1 MKRCPICNAQYD
13 PRIVYCFR
21 EGARLDASVASS
33 SNQKL
38 ITSHLDSMGKHS
50 MDSMETL
57 DNISIDD
64 LLQIGGGGFQGFGEF
79 APVESLSPQ
88 DNKLELTADELQ
100 LDSSEPDAQNG
111 LDTEEPDDI
120 ENILDSFGSDVGAHL
135 DDTLDGIQVGQILN
149 DSTLDMPNSN
159 EILPG
164 DTRDV
169 LVDGLDVPTMT
180 ESDLNRF
187 HEHSTLDELDA
198 WEASGPIMQ
207 EAARDALAQHRNR
220 TDDAAAPDAS
230 YQTETESQTSN
241 GGGKGPLVA
250 VSALLVLGVGVWAL
264 SGSGESDSSSPAPE
278 VSVDVA
284 DQEVPMV
291 PMVPVKTANS
301 PKGQGD
307 AIASEKV
314 LSKKSDGDKDS
325 EVLGTANGTGQNKK
339 ETSEAKPV
347 AKVNVSAPKAP
358 TVEPKTPTSSSNAAV
373 SKSTKA
379 KSSTPP
385 KPAKKSVPAKPK
397 VKVKKKTPPPKPK
410 TEPKPIPQKDPQED
424 NGWGAVQSGGWGAE
438 TCGVTVNSNVASAKV
453 YIDGVQKG
461 SVGKS
466 LSIDCGQHK
475 MEVRSEGYQSV
486 TRSIDLMSAAS
497 FTIELSR

>member
-1 MKRCPICNAQYD
+1 MKRCPICNTQYD
-13 PRIVYCFR
+13 SRIEYCFR
-21 EGARLDASVASS
+21 DGARLDASVASS

-64 LLQIGGGGFQGFGEF
+64 LLQIGGGGFQGFGDF
-79 APVESLSPQ
+79 APVDSLSPKG
-88 DNKLELTADELQ
+88 NKLELTADELQ
-100 LDSSEPDAQNG
+100 LDNPEPDAQSG
-111 LDTEEPDDI
+111 LDTEEPEDI

-187 HEHSTLDELDA
+187 HEATSLDELDA

-207 EAARDALAQHRNR
+207 EAARDALAHHRNR
-220 TDDAAAPDAS
+220 TEDTAISDLSDPS
-230 YQTETESQTSN
+230 SVVSESSDTGTN
-241 GGGKGPLVA
+241 KVL
-250 VSALLVLGVGVWAL
+250 LGVGAAL
-264 SGSGESDSSSPAPE
+264 LLIVVGAFAMSGQSDSSDTTTEST
-278 VSVDVA
+278 A
-284 DQEVPMV
+284 DASTQEEPEVPMV
-291 PMVPVKTANS
+291 PMVPVKSVGNQDERGAQEDASGTQAN
-301 PKGQGD
+301 
-307 AIASEKV
+307 AVSEKSEDARV
-314 LSKKSDGDKDS
+314 PKSPVIAEVKDVPKKSS
-325 EVLGTANGTGQNKK
+325 APEV
-339 ETSEAKPV
+339 AKPSEPKSV
-347 AKVNVSAPKAP
+347 SSQSKPRVSPVSA
-358 TVEPKTPTSSSNAAV
+358 SN
-373 SKSTKA
+373 STKT
-379 KSSTPP
+379 KSAAPP
-385 KPAKKSVPAKPK
+385 KPTKKPTPAKP
-397 VKVKKKTPPPKPK
+397 KVKKKTPPPKPK

-424 NGWGAVQSGGWGAE
+424 NGWGAVQTGGWGVE
-438 TCGVTVNSNVASAKV
+438 VCGVTVKSNVSSAKV

-461 SVGKS
+461 TVGKS
-466 LSIDCGQHK
+466 MSLDCGQHK

-486 TRSIDLMSAAS
+486 IRSIDLTGDAS

>member
-1 MKRCPICNAQYD
+1 MKRCPICNNQYD
-13 PRIVYCFR
+13 SRIEYCFR
-21 EGARLDASVASS
+21 DGARLDASTASS
-33 SNQKL
+33 PTQKL
-38 ITSHLDSMGKHS
+38 MTSHLDSMGKHS

-57 DNISIDD
+57 DNISIED
-64 LLQIGGGGFQGFGEF
+64 LLQIGGAGFQGFGEF

-88 DNKLELTADELQ
+88 GNKLELTADELQ
-100 LDSSEPDAQNG
+100 LDNSEPDAQSG
-111 LDTEEPDDI
+111 LDNEEPEDL

-149 DSTLDMPNSN
+149 DSTLDMSNSN

-164 DTRDV
+164 DTRGV

-180 ESDLNRF
+180 ESELNRF
-187 HEHSTLDELDA
+187 HEHSTLNELDE

-220 TDDAAAPDAS
+220 TDDPAAPDTS
-230 YQTETESQTSN
+230 YQPATESQTST
-241 GGGKGPLVA
+241 GSGSGKGPLVA
-250 VSALLVLGVGVWAL
+250 VTALLVLGVGVWAL
-264 SGSGESDSSSPAPE
+264 SGESDSSSPAPE

-291 PMVPVKTANS
+291 PMVPVKTPNNPNGQKDTIAN
-301 PKGQGD
+301 
-307 AIASEKV
+307 EKV
-314 LSKKSDGDKDS
+314 LSQKSDGDKDS
-325 EVLGTANGTGQNKK
+325 EVLSTANGTGQNEK
-339 ETSEAKPV
+339 ETSEAKP
-347 AKVNVSAPKAP
+347 ATQVNVSAPKAP
-358 TVEPKTPTSSSNAAV
+358 SVEPKSSTPSSTAAV
-373 SKSTKA
+373 TNSTKA
-379 KSSTPP
+379 KSSTP

-410 TEPKPIPQKDPQED
+410 TEPKPIPQKNPQED

>member
-1 MKRCPICNAQYD
+1 MKRCPICNTQYD
-13 PRIVYCFR
+13 SRIEYCFR
-21 EGARLDASVASS
+21 DGARLDASTASS
-33 SNQKL
+33 PTQKL
-38 ITSHLDSMGKHS
+38 MTSHLDSMGKHS

-57 DNISIDD
+57 DNISIED
-64 LLQIGGGGFQGFGEF
+64 LLQIGGAGFQGFGEF
-79 APVESLSPQ
+79 APVESLSSQ
-88 DNKLELTADELQ
+88 GNKLELTADELQ
-100 LDSSEPDAQNG
+100 LDSSEPDAQSG
-111 LDTEEPDDI
+111 LDREEPEDL
-120 ENILDSFGSDVGAHL
+120 ENILDSFGSDVGAHI

-187 HEHSTLDELDA
+187 HEHSTLNELDE

-220 TDDAAAPDAS
+220 TDDGAASDTN
-230 YQTETESQTSN
+230 YQTATESQTSN
-241 GGGKGPLVA
+241 GSGKGPLVA

-264 SGSGESDSSSPAPE
+264 SGESDSSSPAPE

-291 PMVPVKTANS
+291 PMVPVRTANN
-301 PKGQGD
+301 PKAQED
-307 AIASEKV
+307 AIANEKI
-314 LSKKSDGDKDS
+314 LSKKSDGGKDS
-325 EVLGTANGTGQNKK
+325 EVLSTGNGAGQNEK
-339 ETSEAKPV
+339 ETSEAKS
-347 AKVNVSAPKAP
+347 ALQVNVSDPKAP
-358 TVEPKTPTSSSNAAV
+358 SVEPKPPTPSNTAAV
-373 SKSTKA
+373 SNNTKA
-379 KSSTPP
+379 KSSPP

-410 TEPKPIPQKDPQED
+410 TEPKPIPQKNPQED

-466 LSIDCGQHK
+466 LSLDCGQHK

-486 TRSIDLMSAAS
+486 TRSIDLMSTAS